1 MIDIELRHL
10 AAMAAIAE
18 EGSFGRA
25 AARLGYT
32 QSTVS
37 QQIAALE
44 RAVGGLVFDRPGGPK
59 AVRLTPLGS
68 VVLGQGREL
77 LAKAEA
83 LSDAV
88 DRFKAGD
95 GRIDIGTFQ
104 SVSNVILPSVVR
116 RLRAEHPGCD
126 IRLSEEEPDQPELGD
141 LDLIFYDGLIE
152 GDVESRK
159 LLDDPYLLVARAGAF
174 PEGPVPLERL
184 DGVPMVAW
192 PLTCDQP
199 LMEQAIAR
207 SGARPQVVF
216 RSAVNDTLLSMVR
229 AGLGSAVLPWLA
241 IRGAD
246 VSSDGR
252 LSVHELQ
259 PSLPPREIYLHW
271 RAGHTHSPLTGRAID
286 LAFEAAAELDVST
299 EWRRGNAGASPRP

>member
-1 MIDIELRHL
+1 MSNVELRHL

-37 QQIAALE
+37 QQVAALE
-44 RAVGGLVFDRPGGPK
+44 RAVGGPVFDRPGGPRP
-59 AVRLTPLGS
+59 VRLTPLGS
-68 VVLGQGREL
+68 VVLEHGRAL

-83 LSDAV
+83 LTDAV

-116 RLRAEHPGCD
+116 RLRDEHPGCD
-126 IRLSEEEPDQPELGD
+126 IRLFEEEPEQPRIGD
-141 LDLIFYDGLIE
+141 LDLLFYDGRLD
-152 GDVESRK
+152 GDLEHRK
-159 LLDDPYLLVARAGAF
+159 LLDDPYLLVAAPGAF
-174 PEGPVPLERL
+174 PEGPVPLARL
-184 DGVPMVAW
+184 DGAPMVAW
-192 PLTCDQP
+192 PLICDQP
-199 LMEQAIAR
+199 VMEQAMAR
-207 SGARPQVVF
+207 GGARPQFVF
-216 RSAVNDTLLSMVR
+216 RSAVNDTLLSIVR

-246 VSSDGR
+246 VASDDR
-252 LSVHELQ
+252 LRVHELL

-271 RAGHTHSPLTGRAID
+271 QAGRIHSPLAGRAVAIAVEVAAD
-286 LAFEAAAELDVST
+286 LAPPS
-299 EWRRGNAGASPRP
+299 AGA